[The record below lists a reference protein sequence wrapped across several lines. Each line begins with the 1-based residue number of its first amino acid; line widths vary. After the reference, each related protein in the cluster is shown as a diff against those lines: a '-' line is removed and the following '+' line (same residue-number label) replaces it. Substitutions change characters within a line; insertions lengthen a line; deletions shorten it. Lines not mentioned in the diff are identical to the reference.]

1 MSQST
6 LTELL
11 TTIIIFLS
19 SANREIVR
27 SAIGYVKV
35 CIVSLPSNIVE
46 PSLPELVPALINW
59 SHEHSN
65 HFKVKIRHILER
77 LLRKYGVDKIEPHVP
92 EDDKKLV
99 NNIRKR
105 QMRLKKKKAAGAGDD
120 DGDDDDR
127 DMDGPAPAPKPQV
140 VGRSAY
146 DEVLYGS
153 DSDVSSAGSDDD
165 ERRGGRAEP
174 GTTAP
179 SGVKNRKSQ
188 ARKNKRVTTQ
198 GGAYIHESDDEVLDL
213 LDDKMMSKISGE
225 LRVRL
230 GPRRWGYLL
239 TFEFA
244 CSCSTYQSRTSESSR
259 FPFQD

>member
-1 MSQST
+1 MSNTT

-11 TTIIIFLS
+11 NTIIIFLG

-35 CIVSLPSNIVE
+35 SIVSLPSSIVE

-77 LLRKYGVDKIEPHVP
+77 LLRKFGHDKVEPYVP

-105 QMRLKKKKAAGAGDD
+105 QARLKKKKADRADE
-120 DGDDDDR
+120 DGEDEN
-127 DMDGPAPAPKPQV
+127 MDAEPAPKPQV
-140 VGRSAY
+140 AGRSAY

-153 DSDVSSAGSDDD
+153 DSEGGSDSDD
-165 ERRGGRAEP
+165 EQGPSARAGGAAAP
-174 GTTAP
+174 GVTRST
-179 SGVKNRKSQ
+179 GVKNRKSQ
-188 ARKNKRVTTQ
+188 ARKQKREE
-198 GGAYIHESDDEVLDL
+198 GAYIHESDDEVLDL
-213 LDDKMMSKISGE
+213 LDDRMMSKISGE
-225 LRVRL
+225 LRCHNVGGHER
-230 GPRRWGYLL
+230 
-239 TFEFA
+239 
-244 CSCSTYQSRTSESSR
+244 
-259 FPFQD
+259 

>member
-1 MSQST
+1 MSQDT

-11 TTIIIFLS
+11 NTIIIFLT

-35 CIVSLPSNIVE
+35 SIVSLPSSIVE

-77 LLRKYGVDKIEPHVP
+77 LLRKFGVDKIEPHVP

-105 QMRLKKKKAAGAGDD
+105 QMRLKKKKASGGDED
-120 DGDDDDR
+120 EDGDQ
-127 DMDGPAPAPKPQV
+127 DMDDLTSGPAPKPQT

-153 DSDVSSAGSDDD
+153 DSEVSAGEDGSDN
-165 ERRGGRAEP
+165 E
-174 GTTAP
+174 GTQAGKTAP

-188 ARKNKRVTTQ
+188 ARKNNKRET

-225 LRVRL
+225 FY
-230 GPRRWGYLL
+230 GGI
-239 TFEFA
+239 
-244 CSCSTYQSRTSESSR
+244 
-259 FPFQD
+259 QDRAT